1 MSDRVRIY
9 QLFVRHFGNTNESR
23 VPGGTIVQN
32 GCGKFVD
39 ITERALEEIKE
50 MGFTHVWLTGV
61 LEHASGT
68 SYPNRPADNPVLLK
82 GRAGSPYAVKDY
94 FDVCPDYACDPE
106 NRLEEF
112 KELLARCKSVGLK
125 VVIDFV
131 PNHVARSYGSD
142 VEPDL
147 SFGKGDDVRQ
157 FFHRENHFFYLE
169 GEWKMQLPGGLYEPE
184 VHGRVT
190 GNNAATWSPSPND
203 WYETV
208 KLNYGHDYRTGRD
221 TSHLPGPEA
230 ELHEVPKT
238 WRTMDAILSHW
249 QLMGVD
255 GFRCDM
261 AHMVP
266 MEFWRWA
273 VRQARWR
280 NPEVYFMAEAYD
292 GDPAKLTDE
301 NVLHALLGA
310 GFDSVY
316 DGDSYELVKQIY
328 EGDKWANDLD
338 DILWDERKLNQM
350 LRYAENHDEVRIA
363 SPKHWGGHGLK
374 VGVPVT
380 AFLLGVGRGPCM
392 LYNGQEVG
400 EPAIGSEGFS
410 GDDGRSSI
418 FDYWSLP
425 EFCKWVHGGA
435 YDGGL
440 LSEQQKELREWYAG
454 WIQLMGEPAFSRG
467 DVFGLNYI
475 NRDNEHFG
483 RAEGE
488 DVSGKWMYA
497 FLRRDQKSGQA
508 FLVVI
513 HFNPWQK
520 AQEVEVRLSQEARE
534 WIGHEVAHKVVIG
547 EMAPCGV
554 EVVEFWGDFEV
565 EEI

>member
-23 VPGGTIVQN
+23 VPGGAIVQN
-32 GCGKFVD
+32 GCGKFAD

-50 MGFTHVWLTGV
+50 MGFTHLWLTGV

-112 KELLARCKSVGLK
+112 KELLARCRSVGLK

-208 KLNYGHDYRTGRD
+208 KLNYGHDFRTGRD
-221 TSHLPGPEA
+221 TSHMPEPEA

-238 WRTMDAILSHW
+238 WRTMDAILSYW

-292 GDPAKLTDE
+292 GDRAKLTDE
-301 NVLHALLGA
+301 NVLHALLDS

-425 EFCKWVHGGA
+425 EFCKWVHGGS
-435 YDGGL
+435 YDGAL
-440 LSEQQKELREWYAG
+440 LSEQQKELRDWYAG

-467 DVFGLNYI
+467 EVFGLNYI

-488 DVSGKWMYA
+488 HVSGKWMYA
-497 FLRRDQKSGQA
+497 FLRRDRKSGQA

-513 HFNPWQK
+513 HFNPWQT

-547 EMAPCGV
+547 EMAPCSV